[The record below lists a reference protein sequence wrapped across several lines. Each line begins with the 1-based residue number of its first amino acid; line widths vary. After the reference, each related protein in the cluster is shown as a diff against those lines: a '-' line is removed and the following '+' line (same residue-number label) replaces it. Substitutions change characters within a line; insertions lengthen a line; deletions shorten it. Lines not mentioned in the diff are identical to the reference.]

1 MDEETMRRQVS
12 RRYEEVQ
19 HHVVQLINESRVEMK
34 RLEHRLLSLTTPPRT
49 NTKTEAAEA
58 IYGTPREFSPSIDQ
72 CITDAWGG
80 KKMYVLLS
88 KIGPYK
94 IFFADIHKTSPG
106 EELESEVHNQT
117 FFIFYFVVMHNK
129 HNMYALS
136 CKPRCQQVINAF
148 MHLEIKKFNSRSAER
163 AFYIDSYEMAS
174 IWKGHSTKLKIDLS
188 VYHYVIGI
196 INDHYHWT
204 VMVIMPAQKKTLFLD
219 PLGESSVKV
228 EKCQQVTRY

>member
-1 MDEETMRRQVS
+1 MLDLTETNFGTMDEETMRRQVS

-106 EELESEVHNQT
+106 EELESEV
-117 FFIFYFVVMHNK
+117 
-129 HNMYALS
+129 
-136 CKPRCQQVINAF
+136 INAF